1 MVRKHTPEELA
12 EAERILKEA
21 EPLFKEREVR
31 EQAEKDRWAKEIE
44 MLERRVKEDYV
55 DIDLGHGDTLAIR
68 TCLSDKESGRL
79 GELYQSWFTPMD
91 SPDKNAIAKRKGVS
105 YEIIELVTAN
115 PAITK
120 EWLKKNP
127 DKFATDDMV
136 NAIFTWAELRQKREN
151 ERAQRLVSAVLFRKE
166 PEGAGLREL
175 PAEAGDTRPE
185 RVGSSPG

>member
-21 EPLFKEREVR
+21 EPLFKEREIR
-31 EQAEKDRWAKEIE
+31 EQAEKERWVKEIA
-44 MLERRVKEDYV
+44 MLERRVKEDHV
-55 DIDLGHGDTLAIR
+55 DIDLGHGDTLAVR
-68 TCLSDKESGRL
+68 TCLSDEESGRL
-79 GELYQSWFTPMD
+79 GDLYKTWFTPLKK
-91 SPDKNAIAKRKGVS
+91 PDKNAIAKRKEVS

-120 EWLKKNP
+120 DWLKSNP

-151 ERAQRLVSAVLFRKE
+151 ERAQRLVSAVLFRQE
-166 PEGAGLREL
+166 PEGAGIREL
-175 PAEAGDTRPE
+175 PAETGDTRPE
-185 RVGSSPG
+185 RVGGPPR

>member
-1 MVRKHTPEELA
+1 MVRQHTPEELA

-31 EQAEKDRWAKEIE
+31 EQAEKERWAREIA

-68 TCLSDKESGRL
+68 TCLSNEESGRL
-79 GELYQSWFTPMD
+79 GELYQTWFAPLKE
-91 SPDKNAIAKRKGVS
+91 PDKNAIAKRKKVS

-120 EWLKKNP
+120 DWLRKNP

-151 ERAQRLVSAVLFRKE
+151 ERAQRLVSAVLFRQE

-175 PAEAGDTRPE
+175 PAETGDTRSE
-185 RVGSSPG
+185 RVGSPP

>member
-1 MVRKHTPEELA
+1 MARQHTPEELA